1 MPQTFRVVRLESK
14 NVRMWTHLDY
24 AVVEGRDKILAV
36 FSDPNDAISYS
47 KYKES
52 MHAAESDAIAP
63 PSGEHDANAE
73 TAHAASYR

>member
-52 MHAAESDAIAP
+52 MHAAESDTIPP
-63 PSGEHDANAE
+63 PSGDYNPSAE
-73 TAHAASYR
+73 EACTAGAQ